1 MTAGLSKWAQPPAPP
16 LTLQETNQRLHD
28 LSRELERQHEQELQG
43 LLAEQQRVSLA
54 YELRYAAA
62 VTASDKGSED
72 RRKAEATAAMGE
84 TYLDDDPATD
94 LATRK
99 AVVDMRVRAQRE
111 YAHNLR
117 AEINAM
123 QTLSANL
130 RAEAGLAGG
139 IRP

>member
-1 MTAGLSKWAQPPAPP
+1 MSTSPWAQPPAPP
-16 LTLQETNQRLHD
+16 LTLQETNQRIHD
-28 LSRELERQHEQELQG
+28 LTRELERQHEHELQG

-54 YELRYAAA
+54 YELRFAAA
-62 VTASDKGSED
+62 VAASEQRSED
-72 RRKAEATAAMGE
+72 RRKAEATGVLAE
-84 TYLDDDPATD
+84 TYLDGNPTD

-99 AVVDMRVRAQRE
+99 AVIDMQVKAQRE

-130 RAEAGLAGG
+130 RAEAGLAGV